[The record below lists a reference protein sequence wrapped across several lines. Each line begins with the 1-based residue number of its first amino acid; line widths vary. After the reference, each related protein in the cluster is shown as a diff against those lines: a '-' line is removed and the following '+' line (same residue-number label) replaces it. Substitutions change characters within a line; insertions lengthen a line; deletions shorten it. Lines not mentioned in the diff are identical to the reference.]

1 MAQRDIEAIAE
12 AMRAEEAD
20 RRACD
25 EAYEKAQEAEKL
37 FEKEEFEELEDEII
51 SPASMG
57 FVDSEEVAAESD
69 DFYNEGFKE
78 VKLDEDVTDCLET
91 EPVDEAED
99 NASIEVDVYN
109 EDGYG
114 EHFASEVM
122 KNVPGVFAKANK
134 NPKPNG
140 DIVVKISGSRGDL
153 ERAFAFYL
161 GQKDF
166 ILLPQEDREE
176 FESSLVFD
184 DGDTL
189 AEADYREAVAHCLDP
204 VGVNAS
210 TADLVDQD
218 TCAINLIREERA
230 KRSANKMM
238 KALCEQDMSDL
249 SDKELDQL
257 EGIQDALASGEGSDG
272 MTDEELRVWKTL
284 LRTMGYT
291 LEQWNAMTPEQQ
303 QKAWQWDVEKSKQ
316 SSKSGFARWHTVID
330 PHDWRNRSRV
340 DYKFKVPREDW
351 DDPEIAGITQFNAD
365 YTSDKSPHQHP
376 TTYDKDQRKA
386 AAQADKE
393 NIEKRR
399 REFAKNAQ
407 LHSRSG
413 KDSETGRPAITQGDF
428 GRMLAA
434 STDEDVEDL
443 KNSMIEY
450 AKSTAKN
457 DDEFKKELKAIRAIF
472 AGAKNQKAKTLLD
485 IGDVLTGG
493 DHGAP
498 AIKKFVEDFD
508 AAISIATRKA
518 SGVNGS
524 GEQFRKLISTPSGCK
539 RYIKVLANVL
549 NSRKTGRNPIDPER
563 VERRQDWMKMLKD
576 LGYNPARWEQ
586 LTTDQQLELMD
597 QYYAKQEQK

>member
-25 EAYEKAQEAEKL
+25 EAYEKAKEAEKL

-69 DFYNEGFKE
+69 DFYNEDFKE

-166 ILLPQEDREE
+166 MRLPQEDKEE
-176 FESSLVFD
+176 FESLLVFD

-204 VGVNAS
+204 VEVNAS
-210 TADLVDQD
+210 TADLIDQD

-249 SDKELDQL
+249 SDKELD
-257 EGIQDALASGEGSDG
+257 
-272 MTDEELRVWKTL
+272 
-284 LRTMGYT
+284 
-291 LEQWNAMTPEQQ
+291 
-303 QKAWQWDVEKSKQ
+303 
-316 SSKSGFARWHTVID
+316 
-330 PHDWRNRSRV
+330 
-340 DYKFKVPREDW
+340 
-351 DDPEIAGITQFNAD
+351 
-365 YTSDKSPHQHP
+365 
-376 TTYDKDQRKA
+376 
-386 AAQADKE
+386 
-393 NIEKRR
+393 
-399 REFAKNAQ
+399 
-407 LHSRSG
+407 
-413 KDSETGRPAITQGDF
+413 
-428 GRMLAA
+428 
-434 STDEDVEDL
+434 
-443 KNSMIEY
+443 
-450 AKSTAKN
+450 
-457 DDEFKKELKAIRAIF
+457 
-472 AGAKNQKAKTLLD
+472 
-485 IGDVLTGG
+485 
-493 DHGAP
+493 
-498 AIKKFVEDFD
+498 
-508 AAISIATRKA
+508 
-518 SGVNGS
+518 
-524 GEQFRKLISTPSGCK
+524 
-539 RYIKVLANVL
+539 
-549 NSRKTGRNPIDPER
+549 
-563 VERRQDWMKMLKD
+563 
-576 LGYNPARWEQ
+576 
-586 LTTDQQLELMD
+586 
-597 QYYAKQEQK
+597 